1 MGGAGLS
8 LSDLWRREY
17 AQRRYLEHAD
27 TPSVHQRFKDI
38 MLNSILLTD
47 EVKIGLP
54 PPGEELRYWM
64 RLGTHVMHEM
74 ELRPNGWLTTA
85 SFRDM
90 DFLGTRSALAAPA
103 AAAVVAY
110 RPQLSSTPYLVKYGK
125 VAFLREMVEH
135 GRLRIAPAS
144 SYTDPSLNS
153 ATRDDELRLAV
164 HVDGKELVV
173 EIVDPATGKVH
184 RATPVGHATFT
195 LGMRTDY
202 YVGCFAQQLAARLFV
217 DFDADAA
224 VIVKNP
230 DELLRRLVAAMERV
244 NPGLRAAAA
253 PVRYI
258 DPFHVGDIRKIG
270 LPFAKHFRCAYQN
283 EFRMAW
289 APQEEVR
296 RLEFAFVDL
305 GDLRDIAELLVL

>member
-1 MGGAGLS
+1 MTE
-8 LSDLWRREY
+8 LWRREY

-27 TPSVHQRFKDI
+27 TPTVHRRFKDI
-38 MLNSILLTD
+38 MVNSILLTD
-47 EVKIGLP
+47 DVKIGLP

-90 DFLGTRSALAAPA
+90 DFLGTRSPLATPA

-110 RPQLSSTPYLVKYGK
+110 RPQLPSTPYLVKYGK
-125 VAFLREMVEH
+125 VAFLRETLEQ
-135 GRLRIAPAS
+135 GRIRIAPAS
-144 SYTDPSLNS
+144 SYADPSLNG
-153 ATRDDELRLAV
+153 AIRDDELRLAV

-202 YVGCFAQQLAARLFV
+202 YVGCFAQKLAPRLFV
-217 DFDADAA
+217 DFDADGAI
-224 VIVKNP
+224 IVKNP
-230 DELLRRLVAAMERV
+230 DELLRRIVAAMERV
-244 NPGLRAAAA
+244 NPGLRPAAA
-253 PVRYI
+253 PIRYI
-258 DPFHVGDIRKIG
+258 DPFHVADVRKVG
-270 LPFAKHFRCAYQN
+270 LPFAKHFRYAYQN
-283 EFRMAW
+283 EFRVAW
-289 APQEEVR
+289 APPKEVER
-296 RLEFAFVDL
+296 VDSAFLDL
-305 GDLRDIAELLVL
+305 SDLRDIAELLVLS